1 MTKEEKQAHNIDPE
15 EIKII
20 SSKSD
25 EELTLEHLEQEINYL
40 ASRVSAL
47 SGTVGKINSE
57 YFSKIEKCMDNLQVL
72 TDFMEQD
79 PKFRKWVSKEIF
91 K

>member
-1 MTKEEKQAHNIDPE
+1 MTEE
-15 EIKII
+15 
-20 SSKSD
+20 

-57 YFSKIEKCMDNLQVL
+57 YFNKMEKCMDNLQVL

>member
-1 MTKEEKQAHNIDPE
+1 MTKEEKRAHNIDPE

-40 ASRVSAL
+40 ASRVSVL
-47 SGTVGKINSE
+47 SGTVSKINSE
-57 YFSKIEKCMDNLQVL
+57 YFNKIEKCMDNLQIL

-79 PKFRKWVSKEIF
+79 PKFKKWLSKEIF

>member
-1 MTKEEKQAHNIDPE
+1 MTKEEKRAHNIDPE

-40 ASRVSAL
+40 ASRVSVL
-47 SGTVGKINSE
+47 SGTVSKINSE
-57 YFSKIEKCMDNLQVL
+57 YFNKIEKCMDNLQVL

-79 PKFRKWVSKEIF
+79 PKFKKWLSKEIF

>member
-1 MTKEEKQAHNIDPE
+1 MTEE
-15 EIKII
+15 
-20 SSKSD
+20 

-79 PKFRKWVSKEIF
+79 PKFRMCKCKCNNKKKLLQIMAEQRGMTKE
-91 K
+91 